1 MSDKSMME
9 VLVLAILVG
18 VLLLLTQKP
27 QESQLGDMAVSS
39 ALEFSQAEG
48 RRSKSDERSKDP

>member
-1 MSDKSMME
+1 MME

>member
-1 MSDKSMME
+1 MME

-18 VLLLLTQKP
+18 VLLLLTQKH
-27 QESQLGDMAVSS
+27 MAGSS